1 MNESR
6 VVLRAL
12 ARGWWIVLL
21 ALVVAL
27 AVAAWLTGRERPTYS
42 AEALMVVVPSTEV
55 EDTDDLLDSIE
66 ALERRTVVATF
77 ARLPRSPQI
86 LDDAARRMG
95 VERRDLR
102 SYWVGGS
109 ALPNT
114 NLIRIEVLG
123 PDGERA
129 AVLANAV
136 ADATRREARRLY
148 RVYSLRDVARAEPP
162 RRPVRPDRGRNL
174 AVAAVLGLFVG
185 VVGAIA
191 VEAMRRTSD
200 SST

>member
-55 EDTDDLLDSIE
+55 EATDDLLDSIE

-95 VERRDLR
+95 VERRDVR

-129 AVLANAV
+129 AELANAV

-191 VEAMRRTSD
+191 VEAMRRTTD
-200 SST
+200 GST